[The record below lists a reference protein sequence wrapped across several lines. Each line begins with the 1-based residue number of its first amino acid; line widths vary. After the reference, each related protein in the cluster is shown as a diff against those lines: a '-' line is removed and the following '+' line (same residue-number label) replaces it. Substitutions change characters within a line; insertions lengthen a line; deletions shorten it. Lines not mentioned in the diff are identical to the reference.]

1 MLVKLAFITSAKLN
15 IKQTLEFSTTI
26 GGNIA
31 NLKDNKPT
39 LNPIWG

>member
-15 IKQTLEFSTTI
+15 IKQVLEFLTTI

-31 NLKDNKPT
+31 TIKQKS
-39 LNPIWG
+39 

>member
-15 IKQTLEFSTTI
+15 IKQTLEFLTTI

-31 NLKDNKPT
+31 KVN
-39 LNPIWG
+39 